1 MNDSALEARAD
12 REGARAARGMS
23 VTQGYGGATAA
34 LSNASAA
41 SASGP
46 MQAKSG
52 RNKPVDEG
60 AAPPVG
66 MKRPITQQFVF
77 NGNRKKVIKP
87 PKNYKGKKKRKS

>member
-23 VTQGYGGATAA
+23 VTPGHCGASAA

-41 SASGP
+41 GP

-52 RNKPVDEG
+52 KKNEN
-60 AAPPVG
+60 AAPG
-66 MKRPITQQFVF
+66 AGEKKITQQFYYD
-77 NGNRKKVIKP
+77 GNKKKLIKP